1 LEIVGSVE
9 GWGLAVQRLYSTF
22 PSGRPGIG
30 LLLLRVAAGGS
41 LIVERISMMTPLP
54 PSPLWEAQTTLIV
67 VGVCVCL
74 GFWTPV
80 MGVLEGTAEV
90 LMAVSRPVASE
101 VHLLLAV
108 LAFSL
113 AMLGPGAW
121 SIDAALFGRKRIA
134 I

>member
-1 LEIVGSVE
+1 
-9 GWGLAVQRLYSTF
+9 
-22 PSGRPGIG
+22 
-30 LLLLRVAAGGS
+30 
-41 LIVERISMMTPLP
+41 
-54 PSPLWEAQTTLIV
+54 
-67 VGVCVCL
+67 
-74 GFWTPV
+74 

-121 SIDAALFGRKRIA
+121 SIDAGLFGRKRIA